1 MRINVTQI
9 KVEMAMQYFN
19 NIYKERE
26 RERERER
33 GGGGGRKKKKK
44 RNVERMKERKRER
57 MRGRGY
63 LSFSRDASYMGC
75 KKPFIGFT
83 I

>member
-19 NIYKERE
+19 NIYKERK
-26 RERERER
+26 RERE
-33 GGGGGRKKKKK
+33 GGGGRKKSKK